1 MFTSNTKIKLLIRYE
16 FGVVTFVSGIK
27 DIYCI
32 YLFKQFVNIEKL
44 YLNWLQLSYKIL

>member
-1 MFTSNTKIKLLIRYE
+1 MFTSNTTIKLVIRYE
-16 FGVVTFVSGIK
+16 FGVVTFVSGTK
-27 DIYCI
+27 DIFYI